1 LTAIRLTGN
10 CLGAALAD
18 HLLNNR
24 PTGLFE
30 CVCVGRRCELAGIA
44 IHDIQV
50 FVVKELATL
59 DCAALEQIPR
69 KPLHLA
75 AIGNEAEGDATLALD
90 RHGVVQIENLAIGHQ
105 VQGVGLRESL
115 FRVEQ
120 ASLLYFGLHFL
131 SPRVP
136 VK

>member
-1 LTAIRLTGN
+1 M
-10 CLGAALAD
+10 
-18 HLLNNR
+18 
-24 PTGLFE
+24 
-30 CVCVGRRCELAGIA
+30 CVGSRYELAGIA
-44 IHDIQV
+44 IHDIHV
-50 FVVKELATL
+50 LVVKELETL

-75 AIGNEAEGDATLALD
+75 AIGHEAEGDAALALD

-105 VQGVGLRESL
+105 VQSVGLRESL

-136 VK
+136 VGIDDCPACSYVVHFMCLC